1 MTKKRDEIVLDA
13 LNAID
18 DMIPPVV
25 DQAQLPLLPVDDI
38 AQDDPALPPPA
49 GDDTLIDFLLPPPTL
64 SVKIERNSK
73 GYNYEVSINGARTIE
88 ELRDS
93 LRNARQV
100 VIDELNELSEPQ
112 KPS

>member
-38 AQDDPALPPPA
+38 AHTDPTMSPPS
-49 GDDTLIDFLLPPPTL
+49 DDTLIDFLLPPPTL

-73 GYNYEVSINGARTIE
+73 GYNYEVSVNGARTIE